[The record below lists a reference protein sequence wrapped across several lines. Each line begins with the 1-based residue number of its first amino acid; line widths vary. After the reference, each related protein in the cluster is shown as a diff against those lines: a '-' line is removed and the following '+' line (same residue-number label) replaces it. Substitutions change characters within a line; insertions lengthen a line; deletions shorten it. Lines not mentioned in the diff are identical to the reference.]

1 MIKLPETPA
10 EVAALIGSNYASM
23 LQSGEEPTA
32 DTKYVLS
39 IHDLLSAFAELERE
53 SEDEAPGSTGEAAE
67 LKTVVADAIAVMCAN
82 GDLPGE
88 FEDVADWVAN
98 GVMPKDKHQEFIDS
112 LPADC
117 DDKMFEQIDRW
128 ARLSFRQWKSGARGQ
143 TVMRGDAYESHIIW
157 AALRWAKKNSL
168 HEKDQIIADLE
179 DMIVF
184 KDAAIS
190 NLGVLI
196 DELRAS
202 QPDNGQQ
209 HTPEIGQ

>member
-1 MIKLPETPA
+1 MKLPETPA
-10 EVAALIGSNYASM
+10 EVAALIGSNYSSM
-23 LQSGEEPTA
+23 IQSGDAPTA

-53 SEDEAPGSTGEAAE
+53 SEDETPGSTGEAAE

-82 GDLPGE
+82 GDLPDC
-88 FEDVADWVAN
+88 FEEVADWIAN

-143 TVMRGDAYESHIIW
+143 TVMRGDGYESHIIW
-157 AALRWAKKNSL
+157 AALRWAKENCNDKKG
-168 HEKDQIIADLE
+168 E
-179 DMIVF
+179 
-184 KDAAIS
+184 
-190 NLGVLI
+190 
-196 DELRAS
+196 
-202 QPDNGQQ
+202 
-209 HTPEIGQ
+209 